1 MLVRPQNWTA
11 TTAPAAPSKAEVD
24 AKKAQVV
31 ARIKAVV
38 NANGKPMDSFDI
50 AKQLVEKE
58 HFFEPYLNF
67 EELCTSVEKEWHPT
81 DDKSPLEVGLGG
93 EEEVKP

>member
-1 MLVRPQNWTA
+1 MLVKPQNWTA
-11 TTAPAAPSKAEVD
+11 TAAPATPSKAEVD

-38 NANGKPMDSFDI
+38 TAAGKPLDSYDI
-50 AKQLVEKE
+50 TKQLVEKE

-67 EELCTSVEKEWHPT
+67 EELCASVDKEWHP
-81 DDKSPLEVGLGG
+81 DDYKAVSAVVG
-93 EEEVKP
+93 EPK